1 MRRIG
6 FSSRSRL
13 STFILADSVS
23 TVLVHWSW
31 GLRRMLPT
39 KIGFGTSNPVMRT
52 AVALTMALM
61 LVSLSTCPAIACP
74 LGSHSSTSSKSSCHE
89 PKPQQP
95 TSCPRTTIQTCPYLS
110 LEKSTAANPT
120 INAVS
125 VALKPITP
133 EVPALNRLS
142 SPGIEDRLPNSAGL
156 FLRIRVLLI

>member
-23 TVLVHWSW
+23 TVLLQWSL
-31 GLRRMLPT
+31 GIRRMSPT
-39 KIGFGTSNPVMRT
+39 KIRFGTSNPVMKA
-52 AVALTMALM
+52 AVALTMALV
-61 LVSLSTCPAIACP
+61 LVSFSTCPAIACP

-89 PKPQQP
+89 PKPQEP

-110 LEKSTAANPT
+110 LEKSTAAKTTLNSASVPLNT
-120 INAVS
+120 VS
-125 VALKPITP
+125 LELPVSD
-133 EVPALNRLS
+133 RLS
-142 SPGIEDRLPNSAGL
+142 SFGIEDRLPNSAGL